1 MTKSID
7 WQMLLKLTNNK
18 PELAEELLALFASE
32 LPALR
37 DGINAAFDKAD
48 WKEMK
53 NQVHKLHGSCCY
65 TGTPHLKHLS
75 QELEEALELRNH
87 GAVPLFLE
95 RLNSEIQRVLN
106 AIQQENYAHDSF

>member
-1 MTKSID
+1 MIKSID

-18 PELAEELLALFASE
+18 PELAEELLALFTSE
-32 LPALR
+32 LPTLR
-37 DGINAAFDKAD
+37 DEINAAFDKAN

-65 TGTPHLKHLS
+65 TGMPHLKHVS
-75 QELEEALELRNH
+75 QELEEALKLGNH
-87 GAVPLFLE
+87 EVVPLFLE

-106 AIQQENYAHDSF
+106 AIQQENYLHDSI